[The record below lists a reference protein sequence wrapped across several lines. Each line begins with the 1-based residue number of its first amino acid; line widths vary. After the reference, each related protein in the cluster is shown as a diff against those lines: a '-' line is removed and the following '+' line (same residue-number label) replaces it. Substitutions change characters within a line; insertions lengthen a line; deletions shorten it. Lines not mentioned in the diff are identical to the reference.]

1 MGESNISQQPATL
14 PQNVPPNL
22 PDLRTA
28 QRLLDVLS
36 QLEFTLRNGAPQT
49 KASATANS
57 ALQATLQAEN
67 TQLKVAQ
74 TQALQRLETLI
85 GKLRQQAEGQPE
97 EQAA

>member
-14 PQNVPPNL
+14 PQNL

-36 QLEFTLRNGAPQT
+36 QLEFTLRANPPQL
-49 KASATANS
+49 KNSNPANP
-57 ALQATLQAEN
+57 ALQAEN
-67 TQLKVAQ
+67 QSLKAAQ
-74 TQALQRLETLI
+74 TQALERLETLI
-85 GKLRQQAEGQPE
+85 GKLQQQTEDQPA